1 MHVKHLFGGSYAG
14 KRVFVTGHTGF
25 KGSWLTLWLRSLG
38 ADVTGYSLSPPTVP
52 SMFDI
57 ARVVEGITHIEADVR
72 DAGSLREALVRAQPD
87 VVFHLAAQAL
97 VRLAYDQPRETL
109 DVNVMGTA
117 NLLEAV
123 RVHASAARPCAVV
136 VITSDKCYENHEWV
150 HGYRENDR
158 LGGDDPYSMS
168 KAAAE
173 LVVASWRRTFFPVDR
188 IGAHGVRLAT
198 ARAGNVIGGGDWA
211 ADRLVPDCVA
221 ALLAQRPITV
231 RNPDAVRPWQ
241 HVLESVSGYL
251 QLGARL
257 LAADT
262 VTASRLCEAWNFG
275 PTVRSV
281 WSVRQLVDRLVAGWG
296 SGSWRDCSGPVGPY
310 EARWLALSS
319 EKAFHRLGWTPVWD
333 LETAVEKT
341 VEWARAWASRTGDMR
356 AVTMRQIAGYAA
368 NATAAG
374 AFWAAAE
381 ETGTVE

>member
-1 MHVKHLFGGSYAG
+1 MTHLFGGSYTG

-38 ADVTGYSLSPPTVP
+38 ADVTGYSLPPPTVP

-72 DAGSLREALVRAQPD
+72 DATRLNNALVQAKPD
-87 VVFHLAAQAL
+87 VVFHLAAQAI

-123 RVHASAARPCAVV
+123 RVHASAERLCAVV

-211 ADRLVPDCVA
+211 ADRLVPDCIA
-221 ALLAQRPITV
+221 ALLADRPITV

-241 HVLESVSGYL
+241 HVLESVGGYL

-257 LAADT
+257 LAADPS
-262 VTASRLCEAWNFG
+262 AACRLCEAWNFG

-281 WSVRQLVDRLVAGWG
+281 WSVRQLVDRLVAAWG
-296 SGSWRDCSGPVGPY
+296 SGGWQDCSDPVAPH

-333 LETAVEKT
+333 LETTVQKT

-356 AVTMRQIAGYAA
+356 AVTMRQIAGYATDA
-368 NATAAG
+368 AAAG
-374 AFWAAAE
+374 ASWTAAKGM
-381 ETGTVE
+381 GTVE